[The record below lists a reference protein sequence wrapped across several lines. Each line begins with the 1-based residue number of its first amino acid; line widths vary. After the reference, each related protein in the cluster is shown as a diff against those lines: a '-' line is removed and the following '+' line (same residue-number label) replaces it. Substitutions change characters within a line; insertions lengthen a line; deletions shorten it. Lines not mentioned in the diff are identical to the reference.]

1 MHLSP
6 LRTVLGVFLLT
17 ACSSTASIAPST
29 TTTVVSTHVTDETTT
44 TVTETTTTVVST
56 HVTDETTT
64 TATETTT
71 TAGGNVSVL
80 AADDSGYIFDQERL
94 HTFELTLSDEAL
106 AQIDRNPS
114 AEEWVLGSLTFEGET
129 IDRVGIRYKGSIGA
143 WVGCLSDPDWSDP
156 SGHKVCT
163 KLSMKVKVNWDD
175 SNREFHGLR
184 RLQFHTM
191 NLDPSQMHE
200 RLGYWL
206 FREMGVPA
214 PRSVHARLIVNG
226 TYLGLFALTE
236 QVDGRFTRHNFDDGT
251 GNLYK
256 EVWPLN
262 WDGETITND
271 FEFVEALKTNEDE
284 NPSIELIKNFG
295 SEVKAAGLGEAAEVV
310 DRWMDIDEVLAWA
323 VVDRTIRNDDGPF
336 HWYCFD
342 GCRPHNYYWYEDPT
356 AGTLHLIPWDLDNAF
371 QNIVKDSNPV
381 TPVADAWG
389 EITADCLPFGYGDW
403 GLMQRSAACD
413 PLFAAWAM
421 FDDDYGRL
429 LNEFLAGPFA
439 EELVTAQIEAWAT
452 QIADAT
458 TEAADIHDDAVS
470 VRKWAGAVKELLA
483 ALDHARSIAR
493 SPLDGPDA

>member
-1 MHLSP
+1 MHLGP
-6 LRTVLGVFLLT
+6 LRTVLGAVLL
-17 ACSSTASIAPST
+17 ASCSSTASIAPST
-29 TTTVVSTHVTDETTT
+29 TTTVVSTHVTA
-44 TVTETTTTVVST
+44 
-56 HVTDETTT
+56 ETTT
-64 TATETTT
+64 TAAETTT
-71 TAGGNVSVL
+71 TAGRNLSAL
-80 AADDSGYIFDQERL
+80 TADDSGYIFDQERL

-184 RLQFHTM
+184 RLQLHSM

-226 TYLGLFALTE
+226 TYVGVFALTE
-236 QVDGRFTRHNFDDGT
+236 QIDGRFTRHNFDDGT

-256 EVWPLN
+256 EVWPLHAGYVTG
-262 WDGETITND
+262 DL
-271 FEFVEALKTNEDE
+271 FFVEALKTNEDE

-295 SEVKAAGLGEAAEVV
+295 SEVKAAGPDGAAEVV
-310 DRWMDIDEVLAWA
+310 DRWMDVDEVLAWA

-336 HWYCFD
+336 HWYCF
-342 GCRPHNYYWYEDPT
+342 GECRPHNYYWYEEPT

-389 EITADCLPFGYGDW
+389 EITRDCQRFGYGDW
-403 GLMQRSAACD
+403 GLLQRSAACD
-413 PLFAAWAM
+413 PVFAAWAT
-421 FDDDYGRL
+421 FDDDYRRL
-429 LNEFLAGPFA
+429 LDEFLDGPFA
-439 EELVTAQIEAWAT
+439 EELVTAQVEAWVA

-458 TEAADIHDDAVS
+458 TEAADAHDDAVS
-470 VRKWAGAVKELLA
+470 VRKWTGAVDELLA
-483 ALDHARSIAR
+483 ALDHARSVAR
-493 SPLDGPDA
+493 KPRDGPGA

>member
-1 MHLSP
+1 MNLGP
-6 LRTVLGVFLLT
+6 LRTVLGAVLL
-17 ACSSTASIAPST
+17 ASCSSTASIAPST
-29 TTTVVSTHVTDETTT
+29 TTTVVSTHVTA
-44 TVTETTTTVVST
+44 
-56 HVTDETTT
+56 ETTT
-64 TATETTT
+64 TAAETTT
-71 TAGGNVSVL
+71 TAGRNLSAL
-80 AADDSGYIFDQERL
+80 TADDSGYIFDQERL

-184 RLQFHTM
+184 RLQLHNM

-226 TYLGLFALTE
+226 TYVGVFALTE
-236 QVDGRFTRHNFDDGT
+236 QIDGRFTRHNFDDGT

-256 EVWPLN
+256 EVWPLHAGYVTG
-262 WDGETITND
+262 DL
-271 FEFVEALKTNEDE
+271 FFVEALKTNEDE

-295 SEVKAAGLGEAAEVV
+295 SEVKAAGPDGAAEVV
-310 DRWMDIDEVLAWA
+310 DRWMDVDEVLAWA

-336 HWYCFD
+336 HWYCF
-342 GCRPHNYYWYEDPT
+342 GECRPHNYYWYEEPT

-389 EITADCLPFGYGDW
+389 EITRDCQRFGYGDW
-403 GLMQRSAACD
+403 GLLQRSAACD
-413 PLFAAWAM
+413 PVFAAWAT
-421 FDDDYGRL
+421 FDDDYRRL
-429 LNEFLAGPFA
+429 LDEFLDGPFA
-439 EELVTAQIEAWAT
+439 EELVTAQVEAWVA

-458 TEAADIHDDAVS
+458 TEAAAAHDDAVS
-470 VRKWAGAVKELLA
+470 VRKWTGAVDELLA
-483 ALDHARSIAR
+483 ALDHARSVAR
-493 SPLDGPDA
+493 KPRDGPGA

>member
-1 MHLSP
+1 MHLGP
-6 LRTVLGVFLLT
+6 LRTVLGAVLL
-17 ACSSTASIAPST
+17 ASCSSTASIAPST
-29 TTTVVSTHVTDETTT
+29 TTTVVSTHVTAETTT
-44 TVTETTTTVVST
+44 
-56 HVTDETTT
+56 
-64 TATETTT
+64 AAAETTT
-71 TAGGNVSVL
+71 TAGRNLSAL
-80 AADDSGYIFDQERL
+80 TADDSGYIFDQERL

-184 RLQFHTM
+184 RLQLHSM

-226 TYLGLFALTE
+226 TYVGVFALTE
-236 QVDGRFTRHNFDDGT
+236 QIDGRFTRHNFDDGT

-256 EVWPLN
+256 EVWPLHAGYVTG
-262 WDGETITND
+262 DL
-271 FEFVEALKTNEDE
+271 FFVEALKTNEDE

-295 SEVKAAGLGEAAEVV
+295 SEVKAAGPDGAAEVV
-310 DRWMDIDEVLAWA
+310 DRWMDVDEVLAWA

-336 HWYCFD
+336 HWYCF
-342 GCRPHNYYWYEDPT
+342 GECRPHNYYWYEEPT

-389 EITADCLPFGYGDW
+389 EITRDCQRFGYGDW
-403 GLMQRSAACD
+403 GLLQRSAACD
-413 PLFAAWAM
+413 PVFAAWAT
-421 FDDDYGRL
+421 FDDDYRRL
-429 LNEFLAGPFA
+429 LDEFLDGPFA
-439 EELVTAQIEAWAT
+439 EELVTAQVEAWVA

-458 TEAADIHDDAVS
+458 TEAAAAHDDAVS
-470 VRKWAGAVKELLA
+470 VRKWTGAVDELLA
-483 ALDHARSIAR
+483 ALDHARSVAR
-493 SPLDGPDA
+493 KPRDGPGA

>member
-1 MHLSP
+1 MHLGP
-6 LRTVLGVFLLT
+6 LRTVLGAVLL
-17 ACSSTASIAPST
+17 ASCSSTASIAPST
-29 TTTVVSTHVTDETTT
+29 TTTVVSTHVTA
-44 TVTETTTTVVST
+44 
-56 HVTDETTT
+56 ETTT
-64 TATETTT
+64 TAAETTT
-71 TAGGNVSVL
+71 TAGRNLSAL
-80 AADDSGYIFDQERL
+80 TADDSGYIFDQERL

-184 RLQFHTM
+184 RLQFHNM

-226 TYLGLFALTE
+226 TYVGVFALTE
-236 QVDGRFTRHNFDDGT
+236 QIDGRFTRHNFDDGT

-256 EVWPLN
+256 EVWPLHAGYVTG
-262 WDGETITND
+262 DL
-271 FEFVEALKTNEDE
+271 FFVEALKTNEDE

-295 SEVKAAGLGEAAEVV
+295 SEVKAAGPDGAAEVV
-310 DRWMDIDEVLAWA
+310 DRWMDVDEVLAWA

-336 HWYCFD
+336 HWYCF
-342 GCRPHNYYWYEDPT
+342 GECRPHNYYWYEEPT

-389 EITADCLPFGYGDW
+389 EITRDCQRFGYGDW
-403 GLMQRSAACD
+403 GLLQRSAACD
-413 PLFAAWAM
+413 PVFAAWAT

-429 LNEFLAGPFA
+429 LDEFLDGPFA
-439 EELVTAQIEAWAT
+439 EELVTAQVEAWVA

-458 TEAADIHDDAVS
+458 TEAADAHDDAVS
-470 VRKWAGAVKELLA
+470 VRKWTGAVDGLLA
-483 ALDHARSIAR
+483 ALDHARSVAR
-493 SPLDGPDA
+493 KPRDGPGA

>member
-1 MHLSP
+1 MNLGP
-6 LRTVLGVFLLT
+6 LRTVLGAVLL
-17 ACSSTASIAPST
+17 ASCSSTASIAPST
-29 TTTVVSTHVTDETTT
+29 TTTVVSTHVTA
-44 TVTETTTTVVST
+44 
-56 HVTDETTT
+56 ETTT
-64 TATETTT
+64 TAAETTT
-71 TAGGNVSVL
+71 TAGRNLSAL
-80 AADDSGYIFDQERL
+80 TADDSGYIFDQERL

-143 WVGCLSDPDWSDP
+143 WVGCLSDPDWTDP

-184 RLQFHTM
+184 RLQLHSM

-226 TYLGLFALTE
+226 TYVGVFALTE
-236 QVDGRFTRHNFDDGT
+236 QIDGRFTRHNFDDGT

-256 EVWPLN
+256 EVWPLHAGYVTG
-262 WDGETITND
+262 DL
-271 FEFVEALKTNEDE
+271 FFVEALKTNEDE

-295 SEVKAAGLGEAAEVV
+295 SEVKAAGPDGAAEVV
-310 DRWMDIDEVLAWA
+310 DRWMDVDEVLAWA

-336 HWYCFD
+336 HWYCF
-342 GCRPHNYYWYEDPT
+342 GECRPHNYYWYEEPT

-389 EITADCLPFGYGDW
+389 EITRDCQRFGYGDW
-403 GLMQRSAACD
+403 GLLQRSAACD
-413 PLFAAWAM
+413 PGFAAWAT

-429 LNEFLAGPFA
+429 LDEFLDGPFA
-439 EELVTAQIEAWAT
+439 EELVTAQVEAWVA

-458 TEAADIHDDAVS
+458 TEAADAHDDAVS
-470 VRKWAGAVKELLA
+470 VRKWTGAVDELLA
-483 ALDHARSIAR
+483 ALDHARSVAR
-493 SPLDGPDA
+493 KPRDGPGA